1 MEYGSLATIYV
12 ITTSKQETLNF
23 KMKEGEEKK
32 ALELGLGVLVVE
44 LKGSMFFLRLLEDEE
59 DAYSLNLFSKLD
71 NLQLL
76 NTLAQERLKAL
87 VLTT

>member
-1 MEYGSLATIYV
+1 MR
-12 ITTSKQETLNF
+12 
-23 KMKEGEEKK
+23 EGEKK
-32 ALELGLGVLVVE
+32 KSLELGLGVLVVE
-44 LKGSMFFLRLLEDEE
+44 LRGNMFFLRLLEDEE

-87 VLTT
+87 VYLMHLKKITREA